1 MSWTASPITPF
12 VAVAV
17 GCTALLL
24 LLKFGPDGA
33 IQERHVRQTPAATA
47 AIQPTRIEVDGDAH
61 AIRFYVDGKQVAML
75 DESGFK
81 E

>member
-33 IQERHVRQTPAATA
+33 FQERHVGQTPATA
-47 AIQPTRIEVDGDAH
+47 AIQPTRIEVDGAAH
-61 AIRFYVDGKQVAML
+61 AIRFYVDGKQVALL

-81 E
+81 Q